1 MIQNKDYILQI
12 IEAIGRGV
20 AKIIG
25 LKEKGQYTKAL
36 EELEL
41 CYSEHFDLMHIETE
55 SNYLKLDMYG
65 ELLNHEAE
73 INIELGDYGKAKD
86 LYLKA
91 LQSLT
96 KAEKESKSFDMK
108 RIGMMSEIQSALS
121 LSKKQNP

>member
-1 MIQNKDYILQI
+1 MIQNKDYILQM
-12 IEAIGRGV
+12 IEAAGKAL

-25 LKEKGQYTKAL
+25 FREQEEFHQAL

-41 CYSEHFDLMHIETE
+41 CYAKHFDLIHIETE

-65 ELLNHEAE
+65 ELLKHEAD
-73 INIELGDYGKAKD
+73 INTKLGKHIKAKE

-96 KAEKESKSFDMK
+96 KAEVESKTFDMK
-108 RIGMMSEIQSALS
+108 RIGLMGDIRSSIR
-121 LSKKQNP
+121 

>member
-25 LKEKGQYTKAL
+25 LKERGQYTQAL
-36 EELEL
+36 DELEV

-65 ELLNHEAE
+65 ELLKHEAE
-73 INIELGDYGKAKD
+73 INIKLGDNGKAKE
-86 LYLKA
+86 LFQKA

-96 KAEKESKSFDMK
+96 KAETKSKTYDIK
-108 RIGMMSEIQSALS
+108 RIGLINEIQSAIPLI
-121 LSKKQNP
+121 NVP